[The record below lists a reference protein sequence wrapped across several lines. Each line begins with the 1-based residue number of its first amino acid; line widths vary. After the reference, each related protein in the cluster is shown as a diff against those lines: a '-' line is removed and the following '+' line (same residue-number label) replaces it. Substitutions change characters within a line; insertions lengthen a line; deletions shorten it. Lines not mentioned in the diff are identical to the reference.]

1 MLKRSII
8 ISSPCRVSLSNRQ
21 LVCTNLDDDSK
32 RNTAPIEDLGIVI
45 AENQRIV
52 FTIPLLNALADN
64 NTIVVLCD
72 GRMMPNSV
80 ITGLNVNST
89 QSEVLRAQ
97 ASMIDSPTN
106 KRIWKQIIEAKIK
119 NQSLLLD
126 KLGMDGAILKPMYS
140 NVVSGDADNRE
151 GAAAKIY
158 WRTIFSDNFT
168 RDREGGAPNNMLNY
182 GYSILRSAVAR
193 ALIGSGLNL
202 SFGVFHRNRYNS
214 MPLADDVMEP
224 FRPFV
229 DEIVYELYNNGETEL
244 TTEVKSHLINVLS
257 CDTQYGDIQRPLLV
271 GLSLTTASLVKCYFS
286 KERKLVLP
294 KLE

>member
-1 MLKRSII
+1 MIKRSII
-8 ISSPCRVSLSNRQ
+8 ISSPCKVSLSNRQ

-64 NTIVVLCD
+64 NTIVILCD
-72 GRMMPNSV
+72 GHMMPNSI
-80 ITGLNVNST
+80 ITGLHVNST

-97 ASMIDSPTN
+97 VSMIDSPTN
-106 KRIWKQIIEAKIK
+106 KRIWKQIIEAKIR

-126 KLGMDGAILKPMYS
+126 KLGLDGASLKPMYS
-140 NVVSGDADNRE
+140 NVVSGDANNRE

-158 WRTIFSDNFT
+158 WRIIFSDNFS
-168 RDREGGAPNNMLNY
+168 REREGNAPNNMLNY

-193 ALIGSGLNL
+193 ALIGSGLNP
-202 SFGVFHRNRYNS
+202 SFGLFHRNRYNS

-244 TTEVKSHLINVLS
+244 TTEVKSHLVNVLS
-257 CDTQYGDIQRPLLV
+257 CDTQYGNIQRPLLL
-271 GLSLTTASLVKCYFS
+271 GLSMTTASLVKCYIN
-286 KERKLVLP
+286 KEKKLVLP